1 MGWETVYERVRDN
14 KVFNRFTTFQYICTF
29 SLKTLNVSANRL
41 TFVPPE
47 TLYNLSDVRELDL
60 SHNEL
65 PGGKS
70 YLWLNER
77 RMEKVYRVTRQVDY

>member
-1 MGWETVYERVRDN
+1 MYN
-14 KVFNRFTTFQYICTF
+14 LSTFRAF

-65 PGGKS
+65 PGGIS
-70 YLWLNER
+70 YRGLNVR
-77 RMEKVYRVTRQVDY
+77 LVKVYKGTKLRMKAM

>member
-1 MGWETVYERVRDN
+1 MHTTKGSS
-14 KVFNRFTTFQYICTF
+14 NRHFTIF

-65 PGGKS
+65 PGE
-70 YLWLNER
+70 LI
-77 RMEKVYRVTRQVDY
+77 